1 MNSSPFQEE
10 YDERDEEEG
19 HEPEIT
25 LSTASL
31 LGLFVGLV
39 LICGVFFGFGYS
51 MGRRSSLSAATN
63 PAKANPP
70 NTSVP
75 SADRKG
81 PAIGTQD
88 AANDVSSGAP
98 NDVPVPEQAPLPSA
112 QTRADAATPD
122 QVVEPLHPSKD
133 SITLPTLERPTPL
146 PAEKRKQQKALAT
159 PEQGGPAA
167 SSRMPQ
173 ANTQVMVQ
181 VAAVVHQEDAD
192 VLVSALRQ
200 HGYSAVVRTEPQDK
214 LLHVQVGPFMDR
226 TQAIS
231 MEQKLVSDGYA
242 AILKQ

>member
-1 MNSSPFQEE
+1 MSSSPFEE
-10 YDERDEEEG
+10 AYDEHDEEEG

-51 MGRRSSLSAATN
+51 MGRRANLSAAAN
-63 PAKANPP
+63 PAKANPAD
-70 NTSVP
+70 TSVP
-75 SADRKG
+75 AADRKG
-81 PAIGTQD
+81 PGAGTQNP
-88 AANDVSSGAP
+88 ANDVSSGAP
-98 NDVPVPEQAPLPSA
+98 KDVPVPEPAPLPSA

-122 QVVEPLHPSKD
+122 QVVEPLQPPKD
-133 SITLPTLERPTPL
+133 SITLPVVERPTPL

-159 PEQGGPAA
+159 PEQGDPTA
-167 SSRMPQ
+167 SSRVPP
-173 ANTQVMVQ
+173 ANTQMMVQ

-226 TQAIS
+226 TRAIS
-231 MEQKLVSDGYA
+231 TEQKLLSDGYA